1 LKKKK
6 KKGKKKSETERP
18 EDKGLCS
25 VMELQRR
32 ASLEREKKNLKEKV
46 IKKKRMNEFVY
57 SVMPH
62 VA

>member
-32 ASLEREKKNLKEKV
+32 ASLEREKKKF
-46 IKKKRMNEFVY
+46 KRGRRKCK
-57 SVMPH
+57 
-62 VA
+62 